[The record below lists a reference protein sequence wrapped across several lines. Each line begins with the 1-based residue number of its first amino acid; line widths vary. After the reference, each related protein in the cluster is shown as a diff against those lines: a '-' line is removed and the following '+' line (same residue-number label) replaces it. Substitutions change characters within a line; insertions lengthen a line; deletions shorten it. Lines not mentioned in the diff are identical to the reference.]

1 MHKLQIGPC
10 EFCMIQQLIPA
21 NAPSIKDSVFE
32 DEIASK
38 GLRENSNR
46 LNESIT

>member
-1 MHKLQIGPC
+1 MKNAQATDKSL
-10 EFCMIQQLIPA
+10 IQQLIPA